1 MIELIVALPAAA
13 LYLACAWRQWQ
24 TIEGRRPAAR
34 GLVLSLA
41 MIAALLH
48 LGYLIIDAANRPA
61 DSPAINFAF
70 FHIGSVIGLVITLL
84 LLFSS
89 WKKPVE
95 NLFVGLFPMVSIVL
109 LVAAASVSSP
119 QQTLSNISYGLA
131 WHILLSIVAYSV
143 FLIAAVQSILLYFQD
158 RHLRKHQT
166 RGLIQALP
174 PLQTMDLLLFEM
186 IWLGMIVL
194 TAAFAIGWPAV
205 ENLQTQH
212 LMHKIVFASVGW
224 LVFAMLLIGR
234 YRFGWRGVTAS
245 RWTLTG
251 TAFLVM
257 SYFGSKFVLE
267 VLLNR

>member
-24 TIEGRRPAAR
+24 TIEGHRPANR

-41 MIAALLH
+41 MVAALLH
-48 LGYLIIDAANRPA
+48 LGYLILESSGRPPGT
-61 DSPAINFAF
+61 PAINFAF

-95 NLFVGLFPMVSIVL
+95 NLFVGISPMVALVV
-109 LVAAASVSSP
+109 LVAALSDQPS
-119 QQTLSNISYGLA
+119 TLDNISYGLA
-131 WHILLSIVAYSV
+131 WHIMLSMIAYSV

-186 IWLGMIVL
+186 IWLGMIIL

-205 ENLQTQH
+205 QDLQAQH
-212 LMHKIVFASVGW
+212 LTHKVVFASVGW

-234 YRFGWRGVTAS
+234 YRFGWRGIIAS
-245 RWTLTG
+245 RWTLSG
-251 TAFLVM
+251 TALLII

-267 VLLNR
+267 VLLQK